1 MDSLQNVFMPHGYC
15 FSWYPEILILHAG
28 SDIITSIA
36 YFAVAGA
43 IVYFTYGKR
52 NALPKSTINLLIGTF
67 LVFAACGAVHL
78 SSAVVVWF
86 PEYWISGWLKLF
98 NALVSSYVF
107 VFMLIPLI
115 PIALEAPT
123 PAQLEAANQ
132 KLRNEIEERQ
142 KIENQLRHSMSALDV
157 AHQKL
162 MESLQYAKMIQTALL
177 PNLKQIK
184 TYLPNSFLIWLPRD
198 IVGGDMVFTEQFED
212 GVLIAVMDCTGH
224 GVPGAFMTMI
234 ATTHLRRI
242 VVDENCHEPSEILKR
257 LNGLMKNAL
266 QQEKKS
272 QDIANDNGLDA
283 GICFLDRK
291 QEKLLFAG
299 ARIALLHLH
308 NNVVQTI
315 KGDKQSL
322 GYQHSNA
329 DFDFKTHS
337 VTIEKG
343 ATYYLTTDGM
353 IDELGGEKWLPF
365 GLSRLANVLLENT
378 EKSFD
383 DQAQILL
390 ERFYNYK
397 NNRDRQD
404 DITVIGFSV

>member
-15 FSWYPEILILHAG
+15 FSWYPEILLLHAG
-28 SDIITSIA
+28 SDIITAIA
-36 YFAVAGA
+36 YFAVAIA

-52 NALPKSTINLLIGTF
+52 NALPKSTTNLLIGTF
-67 LVFAACGAVHL
+67 LVFAACGMVHL

-98 NALVSSYVF
+98 NAVVSSYVF
-107 VFMLIPLI
+107 IFMLIPLI

-132 KLRNEIEERQ
+132 KLRDEIEERQ
-142 KIENQLRHSMSALDV
+142 KIEEQLRHSMNALDV

-177 PNLKQIK
+177 PNVKH
-184 TYLPNSFLIWLPRD
+184 LPNSFLIWLPRD
-198 IVGGDMVFTEQFED
+198 IVGGDMIFTEQFEE
-212 GVLIAVMDCTGH
+212 GVLIAIMDCTGH

-242 VVDENCHEPSEILKR
+242 VVDEHCYEPNEILKR

-266 QQEKKS
+266 QQENKY
-272 QDIANDNGLDA
+272 QGIASENGLDA
-283 GICFLDRK
+283 GICFLNK
-291 QEKLLFAG
+291 KEEKLLFAG
-299 ARIALLHLH
+299 ARISLLHVH
-308 NNVVQTI
+308 NNTVQTI

-329 DFDFKTHS
+329 DFNFKTHCIN
-337 VTIEKG
+337 IESG
-343 ATYYLTTDGM
+343 ASYYLTTDGM
-353 IDELGGEKWLPF
+353 IDELGGERWLPF
-365 GLSRLANVLLENT
+365 GLSRLSKILLENAD
-378 EKSFD
+378 KSFN
-383 DQAQILL
+383 DQSQILL
-390 ERFYNYK
+390 EKFYNYK
-397 NNRDRQD
+397 ANRDRQD
-404 DITVIGFSV
+404 DITVIGFSI

>member
-15 FSWYPEILILHAG
+15 FSWYPEILLLHVG
-28 SDIITSIA
+28 SDVITSIA

-43 IVYFTYGKR
+43 IVYFTYGKKD
-52 NALPKSTINLLIGTF
+52 ALPKSTINLLIGTF
-67 LVFAACGAVHL
+67 LVFAACGTVHL
-78 SSAVVVWF
+78 SSAIVVWF

-98 NALVSSYVF
+98 NALISSYVF
-107 VFMLIPLI
+107 MFMLIPLI

-123 PAQLEAANQ
+123 PAQLESANQ

-142 KIENQLRHSMSALDV
+142 KVENQLRHSMSALDV

-198 IVGGDMVFTEQFED
+198 IVGGDMVFTEQFEG
-212 GVLIAVMDCTGH
+212 GVLIAIMDCTGH

-257 LNGLMKNAL
+257 LSGLMKNAL
-266 QQEKKS
+266 QQENKYR
-272 QDIANDNGLDA
+272 DIASDNGLDA
-283 GICFLDRK
+283 GICFLNK
-291 QEKLLFAG
+291 KEEKLLFAG
-299 ARIALLHLH
+299 ARISLLHLH
-308 NNVVQTI
+308 NNEVQTI

-329 DFDFKTHS
+329 DFNFKIHS
-337 VTIEKG
+337 INIESG
-343 ATYYLTTDGM
+343 ANYYLTTDGM

-390 ERFYNYK
+390 ESFHNYK

-404 DITVIGFSV
+404 DITVIGFSI

>member
-52 NALPKSTINLLIGTF
+52 NALPKNTINLLIGTF

-198 IVGGDMVFTEQFED
+198 IVGGDMVFSEQFED

-283 GICFLDRK
+283 GICFLDKK

-299 ARIALLHLH
+299 ARIALLHLR
-308 NNVVQTI
+308 NNEVQTI

-322 GYQHSNA
+322 GYRHSNA
-329 DFDFKTHS
+329 DFNFKTHS
-337 VTIEKG
+337 VNIEKG